1 MNSGQSRWIPPSLD
15 NIQSAARVLSREL
28 ISIMADFDGSIDL
41 VLKNKIYLLTNYL
54 NQYGTWQIWSIGS
67 SDVEN
72 MDTVGK
78 KAFEIA
84 KDVVLT
90 FDKSN

>member
-1 MNSGQSRWIPPSLD
+1 
-15 NIQSAARVLSREL
+15 
-28 ISIMADFDGSIDL
+28 MADFDGSIDL